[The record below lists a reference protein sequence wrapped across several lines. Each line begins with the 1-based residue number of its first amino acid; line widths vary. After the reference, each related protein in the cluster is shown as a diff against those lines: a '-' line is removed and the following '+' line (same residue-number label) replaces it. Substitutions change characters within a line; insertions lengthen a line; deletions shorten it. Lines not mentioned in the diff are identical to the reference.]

1 MKTEASGIFSRS
13 MSAGRKIGQRYGY
26 ANGWIRLI
34 WHYMT
39 KELGERIRSLGAE
52 GQEKSKKICLYVL
65 NRFYMEPYGETK
77 GFYEEFY
84 RRLEQA
90 KKDLEL
96 KNTMYVQERIKQG

>member
-1 MKTEASGIFSRS
+1 M
-13 MSAGRKIGQRYGY
+13 
-26 ANGWIRLI
+26 
-34 WHYMT
+34 
-39 KELGERIRSLGAE
+39 
-52 GQEKSKKICLYVL
+52 L